1 MMIEDDGGED
11 FSNPNPAWIVGLM
24 MVMSGL
30 CVLVCLL
37 YIIIRWLP

>member
-11 FSNPNPAWIVGLM
+11 FSNDNPAWIVGLM
-24 MVMSGL
+24 AGMVLL
-30 CVLVCLL
+30 CVLACLL